1 MKKQREKMGGWGVKK
16 MRDESEGVDTW
27 EGEVWHKRK
36 VKENK
41 IIIKIKI

>member
-1 MKKQREKMGGWGVKK
+1 MRGVKK